1 MVIIILP
8 IGSARLSRLYIAA
21 PRCQT
26 ASAAFPGDRLCSPCS
41 PWTAV
46 AGRCGR
52 AQARPGTDDSRHDV
66 KGSAVLCAAAFRKTV
81 MIIETTEDDYAA
93 MLRGAGPRGLLW
105 PDPPVAPP
113 AILAMLPEGAAG
125 VRVRFASTGGRRLG
139 EWGCSTCGCRGAPH
153 QT

>member
-1 MVIIILP
+1 MVIISLP

-66 KGSAVLCAAAFRKTV
+66 KGSAVLIAAAIRKTV
-81 MIIETTEDDYAA
+81 MLIQTTVDAYTAMHCGDDPH
-93 MLRGAGPRGLLW
+93 GPL
-105 PDPPVAPP
+105 
-113 AILAMLPEGAAG
+113 
-125 VRVRFASTGGRRLG
+125 
-139 EWGCSTCGCRGAPH
+139 
-153 QT
+153 

>member
-1 MVIIILP
+1 MRISDWSSDVCSSDL
-8 IGSARLSRLYIAA
+8 
-21 PRCQT
+21 
-26 ASAAFPGDRLCSPCS
+26 AFPGDRLCSPCS

-93 MLRGAGPRGLLW
+93 MLRGAGPRGRSEEHTSELQSLMRISYA
-105 PDPPVAPP
+105 VFCLKKKKITQNKSAETKHKKNIFN
-113 AILAMLPEGAAG
+113 ALSLSNYTITS
-125 VRVRFASTGGRRLG
+125 R
-139 EWGCSTCGCRGAPH
+139 
-153 QT
+153 Q

>member
-1 MVIIILP
+1 MCFLSFTYCFFFPSRRRHTRCALVTGVQTCALPILIILP

-66 KGSAVLCAAAFRKTV
+66 KGSAGLCAAAFRKTV
-81 MIIETTEDDYAA
+81 MIIENRSE
-93 MLRGAGPRGLLW
+93 
-105 PDPPVAPP
+105 
-113 AILAMLPEGAAG
+113 E
-125 VRVRFASTGGRRLG
+125 
-139 EWGCSTCGCRGAPH
+139 
-153 QT
+153 QTSELH

>member
-1 MVIIILP
+1 MVIISLP

-52 AQARPGTDDSRHDV
+52 AQARPGTADSRHDA
-66 KGSAVLCAAAFRKTV
+66 KGRAVLCAAAFRTTV
-81 MIIETTEDDYAA
+81 LILETTDDAYAP
-93 MLRGAGPRGLLW
+93 MLRGSGQNGRTPRR
-105 PDPPVAPP
+105 
-113 AILAMLPEGAAG
+113 E
-125 VRVRFASTGGRRLG
+125 
-139 EWGCSTCGCRGAPH
+139 
-153 QT
+153 